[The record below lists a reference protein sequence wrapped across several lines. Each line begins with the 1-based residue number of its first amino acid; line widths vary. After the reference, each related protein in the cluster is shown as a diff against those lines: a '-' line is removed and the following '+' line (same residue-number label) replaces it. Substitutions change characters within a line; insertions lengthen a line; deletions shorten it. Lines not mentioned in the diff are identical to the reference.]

1 MSFVTAKQASIDW
14 GDDVVEHYLTTRALN
29 AAPEEQD
36 VSEVMM
42 LLMSFFATFIAM
54 WLYSSLATRFHL
66 SITRH
71 QQRMKRRFP
80 SSSNCICI

>member
-14 GDDVVEHYLTTRALN
+14 GDDVVQHYLTTRALN

-42 LLMSFFATFIAM
+42 LLM
-54 WLYSSLATRFHL
+54 
-66 SITRH
+66 
-71 QQRMKRRFP
+71 
-80 SSSNCICI
+80 